1 MANKTIREYV
11 GSLITYPIP
20 ADTVDR
26 IMEDRGLNEIK
37 DWADVTRRTRNLVT
51 ADLLFALVNAPN
63 DTGTKSRS
71 HGDFSV
77 SIGGVKLYNKTLLY
91 DLMMKLYENP
101 DQEIWEALRDIGTCQ
116 FIDVI

>member
-26 IMEDRGLNEIK
+26 IMEERGLNGIK
-37 DWADVTRRTRNLVT
+37 DWADVTRRTRNLVI
-51 ADLLFALVNAPN
+51 ADLLFAMFTAPSN
-63 DTGTKSRS
+63 TGSKTRQ

-77 SIGGVKLYNKTLLY
+77 TIGGVIITDKNDIYS
-91 DLMMKLYENP
+91 LMMKLYQNP
-101 DQEIWEALRDIGTCQ
+101 DQELWEALADIGNCQ
-116 FIDVI
+116 WIDPL